1 MPNSARVNEITKSE
15 KVSDLKGK
23 SQTKRSKIA
32 KLIANINE
40 LRKMFL
46 RRAIQVATVLIY
58 WFVIVPVIAKYLE
71 DIKWMRRGKWTRKKL
86 GFYGIAAFTFI
97 FVYFLCMYAYMLC
110 KRWERKILTDMKQSG
125 SKAAE
130 SEAPSAAT
138 SMATV
143 AEIEPL
149 ERMRPTRP
157 ALLPAPAASS
167 ASARLLT
174 KEQQAQ
180 EKDAN
185 VHQLQQQQQTGT
197 RSKVKILRSAPK
209 IPTVHRLLPSPT
221 TTTLP
226 VIVTTPLAPLQEQPP
241 YGSELEAK
249 NKRLSRAERL
259 TAELA
264 EILRRYYRMSTGN
277 GTNKATTTMMER
289 V

>member
-1 MPNSARVNEITKSE
+1 
-15 KVSDLKGK
+15 
-23 SQTKRSKIA
+23 
-32 KLIANINE
+32 
-40 LRKMFL
+40 MFL

-86 GFYGIAAFTFI
+86 GFYGIAAFAFI
-97 FVYFLCMYAYMLC
+97 FIYFLCMYAYTLC
-110 KRWERKILTDMKQSG
+110 KRWERKILTDMKQSV

-130 SEAPSAAT
+130 SEVPSAAT

-143 AEIEPL
+143 AELEPL
-149 ERMRPTRP
+149 ERIRSTRP
-157 ALLPAPAASS
+157 AILPAPPVHS
-167 ASARLLT
+167 ASAQLLT
-174 KEQQAQ
+174 KEQQLQ
-180 EKDAN
+180 EQDAN
-185 VHQLQQQQQTGT
+185 QQQQQRPTGA
-197 RSKVKILRSAPK
+197 RSKVKTLRSAPK

-226 VIVTTPLAPLQEQPP
+226 VIVTTPLAPLQEQP

-259 TAELA
+259 TTELA
-264 EILRRYYRMSTGN
+264 DILRRYYRMSTGN
-277 GTNKATTTMMER
+277 GGNKAPTAMVER